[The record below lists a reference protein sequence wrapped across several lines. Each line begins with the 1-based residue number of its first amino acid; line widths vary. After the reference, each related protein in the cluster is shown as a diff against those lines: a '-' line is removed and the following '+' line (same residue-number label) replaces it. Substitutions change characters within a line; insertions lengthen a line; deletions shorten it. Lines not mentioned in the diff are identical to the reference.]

1 MDMDYTNSTVEA
13 EHSFSVLLEYA
24 ADNDVEGFKRS
35 VCDESEIME
44 VGLWYGHQR
53 LFKRG
58 ILELRTPLMVAA
70 TYGSVEVVKL
80 ILSLPEVDVNFSCGT
95 DKSTALHC
103 AAAGGSVDA
112 INAVKLLLLAGADP
126 NSTDAN
132 GHRPIDVVVASPNFP
147 YLKTALVKLLKNSVN
162 HWDLQFSP
170 SISLSSEDGSSSSV
184 SGSVL
189 SPTTSKLH
197 DVRVS
202 SAKKEYPVDPT
213 VPDIMSSIYTTDEF
227 RMFSFKIQPCSRAYS
242 HDWTECPFVHPG
254 ENARR
259 RDPRRFHYS
268 CLPCPDH
275 RKGGMQAWGFVR
287 ILSWDF

>member
-126 NSTDAN
+126 SSTDAN
-132 GHRPIDVVVASPNFP
+132 GHCA
-147 YLKTALVKLLKNSVN
+147 
-162 HWDLQFSP
+162 
-170 SISLSSEDGSSSSV
+170 
-184 SGSVL
+184 
-189 SPTTSKLH
+189 
-197 DVRVS
+197 
-202 SAKKEYPVDPT
+202 
-213 VPDIMSSIYTTDEF
+213 
-227 RMFSFKIQPCSRAYS
+227 C
-242 HDWTECPFVHPG
+242 
-254 ENARR
+254 
-259 RDPRRFHYS
+259 
-268 CLPCPDH
+268 
-275 RKGGMQAWGFVR
+275 
-287 ILSWDF
+287 